1 MQMWCLEKIA
11 SPMQAYGFYIWDFP
25 VFGRESLPVTYKTSP
40 YFNLD
45 YSVINTKNIV
55 WNDDEKDDDL
65 YTVIEDEVMIKEIP
79 RKQYSKRTKA
89 SNCREILNQIKSLTY
104 LVNDVDTLWT
114 LWKINLKFLWN
125 FSKMKHQK
133 KTEL

>member
-1 MQMWCLEKIA
+1 M
-11 SPMQAYGFYIWDFP
+11 
-25 VFGRESLPVTYKTSP
+25 
-40 YFNLD
+40 
-45 YSVINTKNIV
+45 INTKNLV
-55 WNDDEKDDDL
+55 WNDDEKDDGL
-65 YTVIEDEVMIKEIP
+65 YTVIEDEVVIKEIP

-89 SNCREILNQIKSLTY
+89 SNCREILNQIKLLTY
-104 LVNDVDTLWT
+104 LVNDVILWT

>member
-1 MQMWCLEKIA
+1 MVSIFQ
-11 SPMQAYGFYIWDFP
+11 YFP
-25 VFGRESLPVTYKTSP
+25 EFGWESLPVTYKTSP

-89 SNCREILNQIKSLTY
+89 SNCREILNQIKLLTY
-104 LVNDVDTLWT
+104 LVNDVILWT

-125 FSKMKHQK
+125 FSKMKHQN